1 MIFQQTIFI
10 FPCFLLLFLKTQLK
24 RKSKMHVKKTLK
36 IITDILMF
44 ADFIFLMSHEV
55 VRDLSA
61 HGIFGVVLF
70 ALFILHHILN
80 GGFYR
85 SALRGKYSSVRIL
98 LSATAWL
105 LFVLMILMAFSSVMM
120 SGAVF
125 AFSSIN
131 MTFWSRPLHTF
142 SCSWGFLVMGFHL
155 GIHLHSKLKKLEA
168 AANGKKSA
176 SGKLSVVG
184 VATKA
189 NVPTSNEK
197 SPVIAELDSA
207 MFAKQTRLAISSVP
221 NNKISA
227 KFVILQILW
236 ILIFTLGI
244 FCIVHSKLYVYL
256 FWMNAWKLSAPNI
269 FVCVAEY
276 LGMTAGMIVLSHF
289 VMNFLQLRL
298 AR

>member
-1 MIFQQTIFI
+1 
-10 FPCFLLLFLKTQLK
+10 
-24 RKSKMHVKKTLK
+24 MHTKKLVK

-55 VRDLSA
+55 VRNLSS
-61 HGIFGVVLF
+61 HGIFGAALF

-85 SALRGKYSSVRIL
+85 SALRGKYNSVRIL
-98 LSATAWL
+98 FSATAWL
-105 LFVLMILMAFSSVMM
+105 LFALMILMAFSSVMM

-155 GIHLHSKLKKLEA
+155 GLHIHSKIKKLEQ

-176 SGKLSVVG
+176 GGK
-184 VATKA
+184 
-189 NVPTSNEK
+189 N
-197 SPVIAELDSA
+197 SA
-207 MFAKQTRLAISSVP
+207 RFIS
-221 NNKISA
+221 
-227 KFVILQILW
+227 LQILW
-236 ILIFTLGI
+236 ILIFALGI
-244 FCIVHSKLYVYL
+244 FCIVHSQLYVYL
-256 FWMNAWKLSAPNI
+256 FWQNAWKLSAPNI

-276 LGMTAGMIVLSHF
+276 LGMTAGMIALSHF
-289 VMNFLQLRL
+289 AMNFLQSR
-298 AR
+298 RR